1 MSDLLPTLGALT
13 LGGSAA
19 VLALAL
25 ASRSTRSRYGA
36 KWRCWAWLLLC
47 LRLAVPLPLLPQA
60 EKEVQTPIQLP
71 APSNTVIYQY
81 TPAPDPDSGQQSAAG
96 QDGQGGTLPDVSQA
110 PVLPPSTQD
119 GTQTQPAVPTP
130 EVSGGFTLSLPQ
142 VLALIWLIGAVI
154 MVLWTLSSHFRFLAY
169 LRRWAR
175 PVSDPEAVRI
185 YNQLGDGLRLDRRP
199 RLITC
204 AGLRAPMLAGLFR
217 PVLLLPETGLA
228 PDALRYSLLHEL
240 VHFRRRD
247 IWLKTL
253 ALWVNAIHWF
263 NPLIWYLVRLVERD
277 TELACDE
284 GALHRL
290 PPEEHA
296 AYGRTILDAVERL
309 KFNSAHP

>member
-25 ASRSTRSRYGA
+25 AGRSTRSRYGA

-47 LRLAVPLPLLPQA
+47 LRLAVPLPLLPQS

-81 TPAPDPDSGQQSAAG
+81 TPAPDPGQQSAAG
-96 QDGQGGTLPDVSQA
+96 QSGQDNASPDTSHFSV
-110 PVLPPSTQD
+110 PPPSTQA
-119 GTQTQPAVPTP
+119 GTQTQPVVPTP
-130 EVSGGFTLSLPQ
+130 EAPGGFTLSLSQ

-154 MVLWTLSSHFRFLAY
+154 MVLWTLGSHLRFLAY

-175 PVSDPEAVRI
+175 PVSDAEAVRI
-185 YNQLGDGLRLDRRP
+185 YNQLGDELRLDRRP

-204 AGLRAPMLAGLFR
+204 AGLRAPMLAGLFH
-217 PVLLLPETGLA
+217 PVLLLPEAGLA

-284 GALHRL
+284 GALRRL